1 MAVRCRVGLIFSAQL
16 SIRND
21 RLTVCGIERHNIVLF
36 QLARVD
42 LRTVFDDRI
51 LRRNPARGRQTVN
64 KRVRSACCRFRQD
77 CHQLQHTVL
86 VVVQGQRVAGL
97 QVRPCIFVLIHG
109 MVAADIQLSL
119 AVRTQCSVRGND
131 TICFRIDNLIGFGLV
146 AVRNHTDR
154 NLAVALADNDCAV
167 HTDHAAVQRTGSLT
181 GRFRIH
187 NTVLI
192 EQCRICSKAAVC
204 FSGLKQNAV
213 LDRRGRDLVKQCAA
227 LFSLFIRIQ
236 SVQQKHRRISALD
249 RGTRIRNRDTVRQTD
264 GLCLRDIVCRPERTD
279 ILLFIPQHTQQHGAD
294 LTVADNL
301 IRAEAAVRIAADDGL
316 FLQLRMAYC
325 RVDIRRCPVRM
336 LNIRKNRVAGIR
348 THIRHTHGGNRQL
361 AELRPRQRLTR
372 REAAAAYALHDT
384 QCIQNGG
391 RLRYPAV

>member
-1 MAVRCRVGLIFSAQL
+1 MAVRCRVGLIFAAQPGV
-16 SIRND
+16 RND

-64 KRVRSACCRFRQD
+64 ERVRGACCRFRQD

-86 VVVQGQRVAGL
+86 IVVQAQCISAL
-97 QVRPCIFVLIHG
+97 QVRPYIFILAHG
-109 MVAADIQLSL
+109 MIAADIQLGL
-119 AVRTQCSVRGND
+119 TVRTQCSVRGND
-131 TICFRIDNLIGFGLV
+131 TIRFRIDNLISFGLV

-154 NLAVALADNDCAV
+154 NLAAALADNDRAV
-167 HTDHAAVQRTGSLT
+167 HADHAAVQRTGGLT

-192 EQCRICSKAAVC
+192 EQCRIRSKGAVC
-204 FSGLKQNAV
+204 LSGLKQNAV

-249 RGTRIRNRDTVRQTD
+249 CGMRIRNRDTVRQTD

-279 ILLFIPQHTQQHGAD
+279 ILLFIAQHTQQHGAD
-294 LTVADNL
+294 LAVADNL

-316 FLQLRMAYC
+316 FLQFRMAYC
-325 RVDIRRCPVRM
+325 RVDIRRCPV
-336 LNIRKNRVAGIR
+336 
-348 THIRHTHGGNRQL
+348 
-361 AELRPRQRLTR
+361 
-372 REAAAAYALHDT
+372 
-384 QCIQNGG
+384 
-391 RLRYPAV
+391 